1 MGSETPPEYSV
12 DEKILY
18 FFHKPSATQSSCDAY
33 IHRSSWGDM
42 SSLLQ
47 SKAFAAIPFTRA
59 LTTSSWFSFGC
70 NRTLPYEIYGSLVPS
85 ATFYGQIGEEGVDGK
100 DPPRCILLDLAWK
113 NSQDVNPSVREA
125 MFQRYE
131 NDLRQLLAAL
141 PSRFHPVI
149 QQYIGSLPAVFS
161 LPMVLVHKHFGVNN
175 VMVDADDNHHL
186 VGVIDWAEAEIGPFG
201 TNLHPLQQFMS
212 KYGLRVGW
220 VRHAN
225 YETLD
230 RIFWNALS
238 TSAGLD
244 PESIQTI
251 KEARIVGLLRSHGFT
266 SRLANKPEPEPIRDN
281 KSEAYKMLG
290 LDGLLISPATK
301 LVD

>member
-1 MGSETPPEYSV
+1 MISDIAGCADRFS
-12 DEKILY
+12 
-18 FFHKPSATQSSCDAY
+18 SA
-33 IHRSSWGDM
+33 IFR
-42 SSLLQ
+42 LI
-47 SKAFAAIPFTRA
+47 F
-59 LTTSSWFSFGC
+59 
-70 NRTLPYEIYGSLVPS
+70 
-85 ATFYGQIGEEGVDGK
+85 
-100 DPPRCILLDLAWK
+100 PRLLDLAWK